1 MLAAEAS
8 WNDRHWEGNNRRK
21 KIAIKGHCKNNKGLQ
36 DALTPTSQKDICPL
50 SPHSAAW
57 AGNVVQFVA
66 GIFLLFLFL
75 LLVKIGQKQEGTVLL
90 FQSFA
95 GRNFDLQLYI
105 NETG

>member
-8 WNDRHWEGNNRRK
+8 RNSRHWEGNNRRK
-21 KIAIKGHCKNNKGLQ
+21 KIAIKGHRKNNKGPQ
-36 DALTPTSQKDICPL
+36 DELTPTAKKDICPL
-50 SPHSAAW
+50 SERSPAW

-66 GIFLLFLFL
+66 GIFLLLLFL
-75 LLVKIGQKQEGTVLL
+75 LFVKIGQKQERTVLL
-90 FQSFA
+90 FQGFA